1 MVLVPHKYLVESMPV
16 EELRRT
22 FAARTHTL
30 KYLLDELRG
39 QAASRT
45 LKSYFIYGPRG
56 SGKTTV
62 VRMLCLSINEDPT
75 LRAAW
80 LPVVLPEEVHGVASL
95 RDLLAAIL
103 RTLSEA
109 GAACAPEW
117 HQRVE
122 AERDDRASRDL
133 AIQAVREIAR
143 QESRRLIVIVENLD
157 NVFRRAPE
165 RGLDRQERA
174 TLRRLLMENDP
185 CLMLVGTGVRMFP
198 ELERYDEALFQ
209 YFLPVRLERLDDEQ
223 VRDIL
228 FCRAEFDG
236 NAHFATQ
243 YHANLESIKPL
254 TRLTGGNPR
263 LILYLYEII
272 TVGNI
277 ASVVEALRSL
287 VDSLTPL
294 FKDIIE
300 HQMTRQ
306 QAKVMD
312 ALMRA
317 GGTAKPSDL
326 VKPTRLTLNAV
337 TSQLVRLRETQV
349 LEVHGGGKGRAA
361 YYSVPDQIFC
371 TWYQIRYL
379 RPHQRRIEFFIEF
392 LRLWFAEETR
402 RDMLRRLVSGKEQP
416 LGLKKFDEPLAA
428 EYIAATLKDTPYER
442 EARDLAL
449 RGWLAKGRLDEAAF
463 ALAEF
468 EGLGAGGRLQYEAG
482 AYRGLGMWALQGGD
496 LQTAIRTLNEAVDR
510 EPTNTDAVFSLG
522 LAFGSSGDHERAGS
536 CFDRALASPGIS
548 VQLRSQALHN
558 RGVSRARRG
567 DAEGAIAD
575 YSAVIELPGA
585 PVEVVALALYNRGV
599 SRAQR
604 EDTEG
609 AIADCST
616 VIELPGAPAEVVT
629 QALLTRGV
637 SRAQREDTEGAIA
650 DWSTVIELPGA
661 PSKVVTQALLLRGI
675 SRAQRGDAEGELAD
689 YSAVIELPG
698 APTEVVAKALVNRG
712 ISRLRRGDP
721 RGAIADYSAVIELP
735 GAPAELVAK
744 ALFNRGAS
752 RLQLGDSEGA
762 IADFSAV
769 VELPGTPIDQVAEA
783 LFIRGMSRALLGDR
797 EGELADYSAVID
809 LPGATGE
816 VVALARYHRGSD
828 KAARRHLDEALEDL
842 RAAAIIPEAEDGV
855 RNSAVTETLSTANA
869 LGRLDEEMLAFARA
883 ALDAVEG
890 ERRIRGIAAV
900 LGALASPEMRG
911 SWPQIYRALLQ
922 GQPPDVGDKLRP
934 LLPVCEVL
942 ETGDLSRLDP
952 LAPAERAFAQELIA
966 DFSEMEAP
974 SA

>member
-1 MVLVPHKYLVESMPV
+1 MAVVPHKYMVESMPV
-16 EELRRT
+16 EELRGT

-30 KYLLDELRG
+30 DYLLGELRG

-56 SGKTTV
+56 SGKTTL
-62 VRMLCLSINEDPT
+62 VRMLSLRINEDPG

-95 RDLLAAIL
+95 RDLLSAIL
-103 RTLSEA
+103 RALSEA
-109 GAACAPEW
+109 GVSCASEW

-143 QESRRLIVIVENLD
+143 QQARRLIVFVENLD

-185 CLMLVGTGVRMFP
+185 CLMLVGTGVRIFP

-223 VRDIL
+223 VREIL
-228 FCRAEFDG
+228 FCRAAFDG
-236 NAHFATQ
+236 NPDFATG
-243 YHANLESIKPL
+243 YRLNLDKIKSL

-294 FKDIIE
+294 LKDVLE

-306 QAKVMD
+306 QAKVLD

-337 TSQLVRLRETQV
+337 TSQLVRIREMQV

-361 YYSVPDQIFC
+361 YYSVPDQLFC

-402 RDMLRRLVSGKEQP
+402 RDMLLRLVSGKEQP
-416 LGLKKFDEPLAA
+416 LGMKKFDEPLAA
-428 EYIAATLKDTPYER
+428 EYIAATLKDTPHER

-468 EGLGAGGRLQYEAG
+468 EGWGATGRLQYEAG

-496 LQTAIRTLNEAVDR
+496 LQTAVQTLKEAVDR
-510 EPTNTDAVFSLG
+510 EPTNTDAILFLG
-522 LAFGSSGDHERAGS
+522 IAFGTSGDHERAGE

-548 VQLRSQALHN
+548 VQLRSQALFG
-558 RGVSRARRG
+558 RGVSRAQRG
-567 DAEGAIAD
+567 DTEGAIAD
-575 YSAVIELPGA
+575 FSAVIELPGA
-585 PVEVVALALYNRGV
+585 P
-599 SRAQR
+599 
-604 EDTEG
+604 
-609 AIADCST
+609 
-616 VIELPGAPAEVVT
+616 
-629 QALLTRGV
+629 
-637 SRAQREDTEGAIA
+637 
-650 DWSTVIELPGA
+650 
-661 PSKVVTQALLLRGI
+661 
-675 SRAQRGDAEGELAD
+675 GD
-689 YSAVIELPG
+689 
-698 APTEVVAKALVNRG
+698 
-712 ISRLRRGDP
+712 
-721 RGAIADYSAVIELP
+721 
-735 GAPAELVAK
+735 LVAV
-744 ALFNRGAS
+744 ARFN
-752 RLQLGDSEGA
+752 LGSE
-762 IADFSAV
+762 
-769 VELPGTPIDQVAEA
+769 
-783 LFIRGMSRALLGDR
+783 
-797 EGELADYSAVID
+797 
-809 LPGATGE
+809 
-816 VVALARYHRGSD
+816 
-828 KAARRHLDEALEDL
+828 KAAMGRREEALEDWMVAARAPEAPDEVRSDAVRQTL
-842 RAAAIIPEAEDGV
+842 RAAD
-855 RNSAVTETLSTANA
+855 A

-883 ALDAVEG
+883 ALDALES
-890 ERRIRGIAAV
+890 ERRVRGIVAV
-900 LGALASPEMRG
+900 LGGLASPEMRA
-911 SWPQIYRALLQ
+911 SWPRIYRALLQ
-922 GQPPDVGDKLRP
+922 GQPADVGDKLQYLR
-934 LLPVCEVL
+934 PVCEVL
-942 ETGDLSRLDP
+942 ESGDPSRLDP
-952 LAPAERAFAQELIA
+952 LPPAERAFAQELVA
-966 DFSEMEAP
+966 KFGQAKAP
-974 SA
+974 